1 MNEAKY
7 YAQII
12 DSIIEGVKFHYSNKL
27 TIDNEALKALVV
39 EWGGDED
46 YFYDIEARL
55 NWNENGTVSINH
67 LLKEL
72 EYHKELFEMELK

>member
-1 MNEAKY
+1 MEEAKY

-12 DSIIEGVKFHYSNKL
+12 DSIITGVKEIYSNKL
-27 TIDNEALKALVV
+27 TIDNSSLKALVV

-46 YFYDIEARL
+46 YFYDIEARV
-55 NWNENGTVSINH
+55 NWNEDETVSINH

-72 EYHKELFEMELK
+72 EYHKELYEMELK

>member
-1 MNEAKY
+1 MEEAKY

-12 DSIIEGVKFHYSNKL
+12 DSIIVGVKENYSNKL
-27 TIDNEALKALVV
+27 TIDNEALKALVI

-46 YFYDIEARL
+46 YFYDIEARV
-55 NWNENGTVSINH
+55 NWNEDGTVSIAH

-72 EYHKELFEMELK
+72 EYHKGLYESELQ